1 MSGLPSPVKVKSRT
15 KYDGEPQ
22 LALNEP
28 TARFFAPLF
37 IKKVEERKLF
47 FWIPVFTGM
56 TLNTFILRSFLN
68 IYFKTLSNTVGYA
81 VKRTPQLRWG
91 FLIKKKTQKGLF
103 LS

>member
-22 LALNEP
+22 LALSEL

-47 FWIPVFTGM
+47 FWIFVFARMIGGSLPASWRVGM
-56 TLNTFILRSFLN
+56 T
-68 IYFKTLSNTVGYA
+68 GW
-81 VKRTPQLRWG
+81 LRWG
-91 FLIKKKTQKGLF
+91 FLIN
-103 LS
+103 